1 MREVRVTGGYN
12 DPLITDVGG
21 LDLTGVVAKGALVTE
36 GDPWPAANAAAWVP
50 LELEDNGGTAVVS
63 QLVTS
68 SQAVGHFHWWLQLTV
83 GPLVLL
89 LCVRDPEDPDRPWH
103 IWVH

>member
-1 MREVRVTGGYN
+1 MSGGYN
-12 DPLITDVGG
+12 DPLITDVG
-21 LDLTGVVAKGALVTE
+21 DLGANLAGVVAKGALVTE
-36 GDPWPAANAAAWVP
+36 GDPWPAQNAAAWQV
-50 LELEDNGGTAVVS
+50 LELEDNGDGTAAVS

-68 SQAVGHFHWWLQLTV
+68 STDAGHYHWWLQLTV

-89 LCVRDPEDPDRPWH
+89 LCVRDPDDPDLPWH

>member
-1 MREVRVTGGYN
+1 M
-12 DPLITDVGG
+12 
-21 LDLTGVVAKGALVTE
+21 
-36 GDPWPAANAAAWVP
+36 P
-50 LELEDNGGTAVVS
+50 LELEDNGGGTAAVS

-68 SQAVGHFHWWLQLTV
+68 STDAGHYHWWLQLAV

-89 LCVRDPEDPDRPWH
+89 LCVRDPEDPEQPWH